1 MVSSGIDSAMSQ
13 PQKRKYFLYT
23 GATPPPKKAR
33 YGKSLDFK
41 KVLDNAKNF
50 DRTVI

>member
-23 GATPPPKKAR
+23 GATPPPKRAR
-33 YGKSLDFK
+33 NGKSLDFK